1 MRREI
6 VLQMADGEEKSI
18 PFVANGATSLR
29 FRMVF
34 GKELMDSISNIINKV
49 GIEKLAVMMK
59 GAEAAQAAGDGE
71 IEISDMSPDMIGAA
85 IAIVGSGEMN
95 TVSQLAYIMNSSAE
109 GKGMKSLDVDGYMD
123 WLEQFETMEF
133 IVHSMDIIMLYMN
146 NRATTSKPKKK
157 EDQLIE
163 K

>member
-6 VLQMADGEEKSI
+6 MLQMADGQEKSV

-49 GIEKLAVMMK
+49 GLEKLTGMMQS
-59 GAEAAQAAGDGE
+59 AEAARAAGDTE
-71 IEISDMSPDMIGAA
+71 IALSDMSPEMIGAA

-109 GKGMKSLDVDGYMD
+109 GKDMKTLDIDGYLD

-133 IVHSMDIIMLYMN
+133 LTHAMDIIMLYMN

-163 K
+163 M

>member
-6 VLQMADGEEKSI
+6 VLQMADGEEKSV
-18 PFVANGATSLR
+18 PFIANGATSLR

-34 GKELMDSISNIINKV
+34 GKELMNSISSIINKV
-49 GIEKLAVMMK
+49 GIEKLAGMMK
-59 GAEAAQAAGDGE
+59 SAEAAQDAGADE
-71 IEISDMSPDMIGAA
+71 IALSDMSPDMIGAA

-109 GKGMKSLDVDGYMD
+109 GKDMKTLDIDGYLD

-133 IVHSMDIIMLYMN
+133 IVHAMDIIMLYMN

-157 EDQLIE
+157 EDLLIE